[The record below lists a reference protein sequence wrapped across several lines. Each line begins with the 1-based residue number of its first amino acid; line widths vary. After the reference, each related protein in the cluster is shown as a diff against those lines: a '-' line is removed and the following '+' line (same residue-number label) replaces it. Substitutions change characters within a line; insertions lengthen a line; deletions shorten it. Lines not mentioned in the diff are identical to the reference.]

1 MKVSVKIKGLW
12 RHGNMDDI
20 LLKIGVNYDPDVKLL
35 TALRLTHEIF
45 KKHNTILVITSLKD
59 RSHSSG
65 SLHYA
70 GLAFD
75 IRIRHIPDPI
85 VVDRIIGDM
94 RTLLEPDYIVIPEA
108 THIHVQVNTNEKT

>member
-1 MKVSVKIKGLW
+1 M
-12 RHGNMDDI
+12 MDDI

-45 KKHNTILVITSLKD
+45 KKHNTLLVITSLKD
-59 RSHSSG
+59 RSHTAG

-75 IRIRHIPDPI
+75 SRIRHIPDSVI
-85 VVDRIIGDM
+85 VDRIVDDM
-94 RTLLEPDYIVIPEA
+94 KKLLQPDYLVFQES
-108 THIHVQVNTNEKT
+108 THIHVQVNLNEKA